1 MAEHEIST
9 NGTTQ
14 AITGSVTIDGVEYT
28 MEQLSEE
35 ARNQLN
41 NLRVTD
47 MEINRLKQ
55 LLAIVQTARAAY
67 ASALKTALPPAPV
80 VN

>member
-1 MAEHEIST
+1 MAENEISANST
-9 NGTTQ
+9 IPT
-14 AITGSVTIDGVEYT
+14 IVGSVTIDGIDYT

-35 ARNQLN
+35 ARNQVN

-47 MEINRLKQ
+47 MEIARIKQ
-55 LLAIVQTARAAY
+55 QLAIVQTARGAY
-67 ASALKTALPPAPV
+67 AAALKTALPPAPV